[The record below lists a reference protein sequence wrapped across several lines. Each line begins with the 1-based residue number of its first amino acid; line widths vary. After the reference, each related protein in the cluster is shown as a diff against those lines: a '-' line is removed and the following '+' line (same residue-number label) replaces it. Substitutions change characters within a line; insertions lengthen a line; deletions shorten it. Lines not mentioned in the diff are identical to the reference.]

1 MQYRVKNLP
10 KTKTVKGQIY
20 LIEYINGAFLHHLM
34 QGSNKKSIE
43 GLKEI
48 ICLLLEYLFYVFYST
63 KCDIEI
69 YHLATLSGLGD
80 IIGSLNNDGR
90 KTTMVE

>member
-1 MQYRVKNLP
+1 MQYRVKNLH
-10 KTKTVKGQIY
+10 KTTTVKGQIY

-43 GLKEI
+43 GLKE
-48 ICLLLEYLFYVFYST
+48 LEYLFYVFYST

>member
-1 MQYRVKNLP
+1 MSIFKNLVGRIMIFFLNNYR
-10 KTKTVKGQIY
+10 TRVSIDRGQ
-20 LIEYINGAFLHHLM
+20 
-34 QGSNKKSIE
+34 
-43 GLKEI
+43 
-48 ICLLLEYLFYVFYST
+48 YLFYVFYST

-69 YHLATLSGLGD
+69 YNQATLSGLGD

>member
-34 QGSNKKSIE
+34 QRSNK
-43 GLKEI
+43 
-48 ICLLLEYLFYVFYST
+48 LEYLFYVFYST
-63 KCDIEI
+63 KWDIEI